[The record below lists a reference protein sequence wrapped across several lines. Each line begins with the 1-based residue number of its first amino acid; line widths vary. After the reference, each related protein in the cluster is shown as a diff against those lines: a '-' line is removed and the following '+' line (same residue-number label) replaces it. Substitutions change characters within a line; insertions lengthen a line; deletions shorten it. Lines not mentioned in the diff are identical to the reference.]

1 MSGTDERR
9 RVRPEEINNRLSGTW
24 WALRQGW
31 ALGEGFH
38 GAPLVLVGSP
48 VGAKSQEVRSVRLDD
63 LRFVERRLRRRR
75 NFRRVLGVAG
85 LVVLAGLLALARR
98 R

>member
-1 MSGTDERR
+1 MAGKDEHR
-9 RVRPEEINNRLSGTW
+9 RVRTEEIRNRLSGTW
-24 WALRQGW
+24 WALGQAW
-31 ALGEGFH
+31 ALGAGFH
-38 GAPLVLVGSP
+38 GAPLVLVGAP
-48 VGAKSQEVRSVRLDD
+48 VGAKSHEARSVRLDD